1 MAYYDLTQTGAE
13 VQAIL
18 NKADTA
24 YQPMTTATINGTTLT
39 AAVNTYYV
47 GTNIGTLA
55 VTLPTPTG
63 TNVQSVVFYIETGAT
78 PNVTFL
84 HSTNPIKSEGFE
96 IEANARCEVNALWN
110 GSAWILGQLK
120 LEASV

>member
-24 YQPMTTATINGTTLT
+24 YQPMTTATISGTTLT

-63 TNVQSVVFYIETGAT
+63 TNVQSIVFYLETGAT
-78 PNVTFL
+78 PNVTFS
-84 HSTNPIKSEGFE
+84 HGTTPVYSDGYQID
-96 IEANARCEVNALWN
+96 ANAKCEINALWN
-110 GSAWILGQLK
+110 GSVWVIGQLK
-120 LEASV
+120 LT